1 MTGRSSEGGTGAE
14 GSESEAENLDVL
26 AEGRR
31 KNGAPYR
38 KDNTREDGSY
48 RVGKNRTPEHTR
60 FAVGDGRRRGKRP
73 KGSRNFDKDWEN
85 ELTRRVRIT
94 RDGKEVRVSAHH
106 AQVMT
111 AMALASKGRERS
123 QELVFRKAVEV
134 AEHKRTA
141 QSRGDDE
148 LIAEWLAQQAGGPD
162 EPQIV
167 GDDAPET
174 ENSQESE
181 ASDDHQ

>member
-1 MTGRSSEGGTGAE
+1 MTGGNSEGGTGFD
-14 GSESEAENLDVL
+14 SQESEPENLDAL
-26 AEGRR
+26 AGGRR
-31 KNGAPYR
+31 KNGAPFR
-38 KDNTREDGSY
+38 EGNTREDGSY

-141 QSRGDDE
+141 QSRGDEE
-148 LIAEWLAQQAGGPD
+148 LIAEWLDQQAGVADGPL
-162 EPQIV
+162 IV
-167 GDDAPET
+167 GDDAQER

-181 ASDDHQ
+181 ASNDHQ